1 MEPNCL
7 FLFILDK
14 AEGLTLEEVLLNTQ
28 KCNQC
33 TTAEICV
40 AVGIFS

>member
-1 MEPNCL
+1 MEPNWL
-7 FLFILDK
+7 FVFILDK
-14 AEGLTLEEVLLNTQ
+14 AERLTLEEVFLNTQ
-28 KCNQC
+28 KCNQG